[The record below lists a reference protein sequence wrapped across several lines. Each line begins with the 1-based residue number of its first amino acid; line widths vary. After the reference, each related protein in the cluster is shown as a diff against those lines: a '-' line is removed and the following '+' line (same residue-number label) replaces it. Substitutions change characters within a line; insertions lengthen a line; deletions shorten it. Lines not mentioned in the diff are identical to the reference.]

1 MEAVMGGWV
10 AGYVMAM
17 ATTVLLTYLAWHSRD
32 SDFMERLVAREVN
45 SALLTVPIFTFAAL
59 GWTMFGVVAGSAYRL
74 AGLDEGGW
82 PGSGFYTLVGFGAVA
97 PLVPLLLLLPR
108 LWWVWL
114 GMCALFA
121 VSFGVLMPALAG
133 Q

>member
-1 MEAVMGGWV
+1 MAAVMGGWV

-17 ATTVLLTYLAWHSRD
+17 ATTILLTYLAWRSRD
-32 SDFMERLVAREVN
+32 TEFMEHLFAREVN
-45 SALLTVPIFTFAAL
+45 SALLTVPIFTFSAL
-59 GWTMFGVVAGSAYRL
+59 GWTMLGVIAGSAYRL

-82 PGSGFYTLVGFGAVA
+82 PGTGFYTLVAFGALA
-97 PLVPLLLLLPR
+97 PLVPLMLFWPR

-114 GMCALFA
+114 GMSVLFMA
-121 VSFGVLMPALAG
+121 SFGALMPALAG